1 MKRHLLK
8 SLKLVSAAVLLI
20 GITLLLPNADARSE
34 GLPPGT
40 YSATIVEADIPPGFP
55 PEAIPILVGY
65 WETEFGEDGDY
76 IVTKDGEFVAN
87 GRYTSNSGRFV
98 MRDLGGPLACLD
110 APGIA
115 TGVYEWS
122 LENDELV
129 VSPVHD
135 GCLGRAAVL
144 TAHPLEIE

>member
-1 MKRHLLK
+1 MKRHLLT
-8 SLKLVSAAVLLI
+8 SLKLVSAAALLI
-20 GITLLLPNADARSE
+20 GTCLLVPNADARSG

-65 WETEFGEDGDY
+65 WELELTEDGAT

-87 GRYTSNSGRFV
+87 GRYESNSARFV
-98 MRDLGGPLACLD
+98 IRDLGGPLACTD

-115 TGVYEWS
+115 TGVYDWS
-122 LENDELV
+122 LENNELV
-129 VSPVHD
+129 LSPVHD